1 MEIPKINFEL
11 AKVIRSG
18 KYRLFVT
25 DVIYSIVEKDW
36 LVIYHILNKLDI
48 ITETRTVSLDVFNFM
63 LVDGSD
69 LDEE

>member
-11 AKVIRSG
+11 AKVIESG

-25 DVIYSIVEKDW
+25 DVIYSMVEKDW
-36 LVIYHILNKLDI
+36 LVIYHILNKSDI
-48 ITETRTVSLDVFNFM
+48 IKETRTISLDVFNFM
-63 LVDGSD
+63 LIEGSD

>member
-1 MEIPKINFEL
+1 MEMPKINFEL
-11 AKVIRSG
+11 AKVIETG

-36 LVIYHILNKLDI
+36 LVIYHIINRADI
-48 ITETRTVSLDVFNFM
+48 IQETRTVSLDVFNFM
-63 LVDGSD
+63 LVEGSD